1 MKEIQSRPGSINPW
15 RLGALAVEILA
26 LLAVGAGPA
35 GAQGYKP
42 SRPIEIVTHT
52 GPGGGGD
59 VVARF
64 IASTLEKESLL
75 PVRMHV
81 LNKPG
86 GSGAVAAAYM
96 AERKGDT
103 HTLGFFTS
111 LWIGGP
117 LTSKESRVQ
126 FQDLTPIARLMTDA
140 AMIAVKTDS
149 PYKSVAEF
157 IEAAKKAPGK
167 LKQAGGSIEAR
178 DNLLRFLLQRATGA
192 SWTYIP
198 FPAGGDR
205 IAAVLGGHVDVYIP
219 DIPEAKDYVRA
230 GSLRMLAQISE
241 RRMAAYPNVPTVR
254 EAGYNIP
261 VVGSMR
267 GVVGPPGIPR
277 DVVEYWENVLERM
290 VKTDTWR
297 KYLEENQVDDG
308 FQKGAR
314 LARSAEEFIAQR
326 REIFKEAGIQTYR

>member
-1 MKEIQSRPGSINPW
+1 MRFP
-15 RLGALAVEILA
+15 ALPLVVA
-26 LLAVGAGPA
+26 LCAALPA
-35 GAQGYKP
+35 AAQGYKP
-42 SRPIEIVTHT
+42 ARPIEFVVHT

-64 IASTLEKESLL
+64 IATTIEKENLL

-81 LNKPG
+81 LNKSG
-86 GSGAVAAAYM
+86 GSGAVASAYL
-96 AERKGDT
+96 AERQGDT

-117 LTSKESRVQ
+117 LTSREARVQ
-126 FQDLTPIARLMTDA
+126 FHELTPIARLMTDA
-140 AMIAVKTDS
+140 AMIAVKS
-149 PYKSVAEF
+149 ESSYKTVAEF
-157 IEAAKKAPGK
+157 IEAAKKSPGK

-178 DNLLRFLLQRATGA
+178 DNLLRILLQRSTGA
-192 SWTYIP
+192 SWAYIP

-219 DIPEAKDYVRA
+219 DVPEAKDYVRA
-230 GSLRMLAQISE
+230 GSLRMLAQIAE
-241 RRMAAYPNVPTVR
+241 RRMAAYPDVPTLR

-261 VVGSMR
+261 IVRSMR
-267 GVVGPPGIPR
+267 GVIAPPGIPR
-277 DVVEYWENVLERM
+277 EAVEYWEKVFERM

-297 KYLEENQVDDG
+297 RYLEENQVEDG
-308 FQKGAR
+308 FQKGAP